1 MYTKLHFK
9 IDLYTNIFYNSHRRG
24 LFAGNAG
31 NAGNTGTFEKHV
43 FHLCWKNETYLDY
56 KVTPADYFAIIIYTV
71 TSLVLLMSAF
81 FEEIFKSSLFSF
93 G

>member
-1 MYTKLHFK
+1 ML
-9 IDLYTNIFYNSHRRG
+9 G
-24 LFAGNAG
+24 LFVG

-56 KVTPADYFAIIIYTV
+56 KVTPDFFAIIVCLV

-81 FEEIFKSSLFSF
+81 VEEIFKQTISVLIVNNNSDM